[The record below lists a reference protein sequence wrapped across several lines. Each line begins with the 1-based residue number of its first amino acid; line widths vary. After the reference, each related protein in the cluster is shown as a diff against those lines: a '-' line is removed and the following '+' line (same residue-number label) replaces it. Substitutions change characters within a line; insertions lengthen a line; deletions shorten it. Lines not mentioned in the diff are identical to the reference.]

1 MRFKPLPYWKKKI
14 QQYLYQN
21 LRYISLSRFSI
32 SKIKKTEIYPS
43 HLKLAI
49 LLICLANILKKV
61 IMRCKYSLNQRFD
74 SFLYFSDISFS
85 ALIG

>member
-1 MRFKPLPYWKKKI
+1 MRFKPLSYWKKKF

-43 HLKLAI
+43 HSKLAI
-49 LLICLANILKKV
+49 LLICVTNILKKV
-61 IMRCKYSLNQRFD
+61 IVRCKYSLNQKFD
-74 SFLYFSDISFS
+74 GFLYFSAVSFS

>member
-1 MRFKPLPYWKKKI
+1 MRFKPLSYWKKKF

-32 SKIKKTEIYPS
+32 SKIKKIEIYPS
-43 HLKLAI
+43 HSKLTI

-61 IMRCKYSLNQRFD
+61 IVRYKYSLNQKFD
-74 SFLYFSDISFS
+74 GFLYFNDVSFS